1 MTKLP
6 DNFQCLGLSGG
17 VGGAKLALGLSK
29 VLAPE
34 QVTVIANTGDDFN
47 HLGFHICPDLDTV
60 MYTLADVSNKEIGWG
75 QEGETWHF
83 LEALQRLEGETWF
96 QLGDRDLATHVT
108 RTVKLGQGRT
118 LSEVTQDLCRGL
130 SIDHAIVPM
139 SDDTI
144 STVVHTAS
152 GETLSFQHYFVRD
165 RCEPVVTGFDF
176 EGIEDAEP
184 SPGFLQALEDPNL
197 ELIVIC
203 PSNPFV
209 SVDPILL
216 VPGVKELIAER
227 KVPMVA
233 VSPIVSGLAI
243 KGPAAKMMKELGM
256 PQTATAVAEH
266 YKGKYGEILTGFIID
281 EQDRALSAS
290 VEALGLET
298 IVTNT
303 VMVTLQDRINLANE
317 SLKFAKGN

>member
-1 MTKLP
+1 
-6 DNFQCLGLSGG
+6 
-17 VGGAKLALGLSK
+17 
-29 VLAPE
+29 
-34 QVTVIANTGDDFN
+34 
-47 HLGFHICPDLDTV
+47 
-60 MYTLADVSNKEIGWG
+60 
-75 QEGETWHF
+75 
-83 LEALQRLEGETWF
+83 
-96 QLGDRDLATHVT
+96 
-108 RTVKLGQGRT
+108 
-118 LSEVTQDLCRGL
+118 
-130 SIDHAIVPM
+130 M

-144 STVVHTAS
+144 STVVHTDS
-152 GETLSFQHYFVRD
+152 GDTLSFQHYFVRD

-176 EGIEDAEP
+176 EGIEEARP
-184 SPGFLQALEDPNL
+184 SPGFLKGLEHPNL
-197 ELIVIC
+197 GLIIIC

-216 VPGVKELIAER
+216 IPGVKELIAQR

-233 VSPIVSGLAI
+233 VSPIISGLAI

-266 YKGKYGEILTGFIID
+266 YKAKYGVILTGFIID

>member
-1 MTKLP
+1 MTNSS
-6 DNFQCLGLSGG
+6 DNFRCLALSGG

-29 VLAPE
+29 VLSPD
-34 QVTVIANTGDDFN
+34 QLTVIANTGDDFD

-60 MYTLADVSNKEIGWG
+60 MYTLADLSNKDVGWG

-83 LEALQRLEGETWF
+83 LEALQRFEEETWF
-96 QLGDRDLATHVT
+96 KLGDRDLATHVA

-118 LSEVTQDLCRGL
+118 LSEVTRELCHGL
-130 SIDHAIVPM
+130 SIDHPIIPM

-144 STVVHTAS
+144 STVVHTDS
-152 GETLSFQHYFVRD
+152 ETLSFQHYFVRD

-176 EGIEDAEP
+176 EGIEDAKP
-184 SPGFLQALEDPNL
+184 SPGFEQALDDPNL
-197 ELIVIC
+197 GLIVIC

-216 VPGVKELIAER
+216 VPGVKERIAER

-256 PQTATAVAEH
+256 PQSATAVAEH
-266 YKGKYGEILTGFIID
+266 YVAKYGEILTGFIID
-281 EQDRALSAS
+281 EQDRELATSAQS
-290 VEALGLET
+290 LGLET

-317 SLKFAKGN
+317 SLKFAKGK